1 MESRK
6 LVRSKRMRCIK
17 EEAEVVFPKSCHECG
32 RKFRSKRTL
41 TAAEALAVHSLLD
54 MTRPEGL
61 ESGAAPRE
69 DGAKPDS

>member
-6 LVRSKRMRCIK
+6 VVRSKRMRCIK

-41 TAAEALAVHSLLD
+41 TVAEALAVHSLLNT
-54 MTRPEGL
+54 TRPEGL
-61 ESGAAPRE
+61 ETGAAPQE
-69 DGAKPDS
+69 AEAKPDS